1 MGRSDESVSTR
12 RTSVVTGGSGFVGRH
27 LVAALHARGDRVRNA
42 DLRALPDAPGVFL
55 RTDITDPASVRAA
68 IEGADVVFHNA
79 SAVHTRQGH
88 VELVRKV
95 NVDGTRHVIDACR
108 AAGVRRLVYVS
119 SGSVVYEGRDIE
131 NGDESLPY
139 PTASQAPYADSKIE
153 AEKLVLAANDPQL
166 ATIALRPHVVFG
178 PHDGRFLPALIAHAK
193 SGRLRVQVGRGTWL
207 SDYTYVDNLVDALL
221 LAADRLAPASAISGK
236 AYFITNGEPMPFWDF
251 VRRVIDR
258 LRLPPIRYAV
268 PHQLVYGIAAMKEAF
283 ETLRGGEVMPEDGLT
298 RFAIRYMCTHHYFSI
313 ERARRELG
321 YVPRVSVA
329 EGIERTCAHLEATGA
344 LADR

>member
-1 MGRSDESVSTR
+1 MT

-27 LVAALHARGDRVRNA
+27 LVAALAARGDRVINA
-42 DLRALPDAPGVFL
+42 DLRALEGAPGELVT
-55 RTDITDPASVRAA
+55 TDITNPAAVREA

-88 VELVRKV
+88 VSLVQRV
-95 NVDGTRHVIDACR
+95 NVDGTQNVIDACR
-108 AAGVRRLVYVS
+108 AAGVRKLVYVS
-119 SGSVVYEGRDIE
+119 SGSVVYQGKDIE

-139 PTASQAPYADSKIE
+139 PTTSQAPYADSKIT
-153 AEKLVLAANDPQL
+153 AEKRVLAANDATL

-178 PHDGRFLPALIAHAK
+178 PHDTRFLPAVIAHARA
-193 SGRLRVQVGRGTWL
+193 GRLKVQVGRGNWL

-221 LAADRLAPASAISGK
+221 LAGDRVEVGAPVAGR

-251 VRRVIDR
+251 VKKVLAR
-258 LRLPPIRYAV
+258 LDLPPIRFAV
-268 PHQLVYGIAAMKEAF
+268 PHQLVYGIAALKEGF

-313 ERARRELG
+313 ARAKAELG
-321 YVPRVSVA
+321 YAPRVSV
-329 EGIERTCAHLEATGA
+329 ETGIERVCAE
-344 LADR
+344 LAAR